1 MGQKVKELKKHI
13 EREIHKNLPVS
24 ILPDKSIVYK
34 KYRIKPNK
42 TKWEL
47 TYQHTGDVIEK
58 FNTKTSALLA
68 AKFYDGYNFS
78 KYINIKDL
86 DRRYQNNLS
95 DIEIYNE
102 QIRRTSD
109 IEKKDILTNRKELSE
124 QRISL
129 YREEIAV
136 QFKNE
141 F

>member
-1 MGQKVKELKKHI
+1 MVTKVKEFKKYI
-13 EREIHKNLPVS
+13 EREIDKNLPVAVLS
-24 ILPDKSIVYK
+24 DKSLVYK
-34 KYRIKPNK
+34 KYRIKHYK
-42 TKWEL
+42 AKWEL
-47 TYQHTGDVIEK
+47 TNQHTGDVIEK
-58 FNTKTSALLA
+58 FNTKSSALLA
-68 AKFYDGYNFS
+68 AKFYDHYDFS

-86 DRRYQNNLS
+86 DRRYHCNLV
-95 DIEIYNE
+95 DIEIYKE
-102 QIRRTSD
+102 QIRRTTD

>member
-13 EREIHKNLPVS
+13 EREIHKSLPVS

-34 KYRIKPNK
+34 KYRIKHNK

-58 FNTKTSALLA
+58 FYTKTSALLA

-109 IEKKDILTNRKELSE
+109 IEKKDILINRKELSE

>member
-1 MGQKVKELKKHI
+1 MGQKVKELKKYI

-34 KYRIKPNK
+34 KYRIKQNK

-47 TYQHTGDVIEK
+47 IYQHTGDVIEK
-58 FNTKTSALLA
+58 FNTKSSALLA
-68 AKFYDGYNFS
+68 AKFYDGYDFS

-86 DRRYQNNLS
+86 DRRYYSNLS